1 MPKQIE
7 GTGKD
12 KLPLST
18 SKKAALAV
26 LAGASVLGGILAT
39 QKQSVE
45 VPERAEAKTEYVA
58 QGAEV
63 EIPGLKKGD
72 TVQIF
77 KGNFILDIGK
87 GNVRSGPT
95 VYNDARNGE
104 DNTVKFDG
112 VVDNKIEL
120 QNPILYGG
128 SEQGSENPN
137 GRILMSTVNNETIY
151 MFADAYEKVAAIE
164 NAQTGE
170 QASFDSTVSA
180 TIDSTREDGI
190 VAHLDNNEPVT
201 IASTHTIRDTQD
213 RG

>member
-1 MPKQIE
+1 MPKQLE
-7 GTGKD
+7 GKDKD

-18 SKKAALAV
+18 SKKAALAI
-26 LAGASVLGGILAT
+26 LAGASVLGLVAT
-39 QKQSVE
+39 QKHALE

-77 KGNFILDIGK
+77 KGNFVLDLGK

-120 QNPILYGG
+120 QDPILYGE
-128 SEQGSENPN
+128 SEAGSENPN
-137 GRILMSTVNNETIY
+137 GRILMSTVNGKTIY
-151 MFADAYEKVAAIE
+151 VFVDAVQAVGGIVD
-164 NAQTGE
+164 AQTGE

-180 TIDSTREDGI
+180 IIDSTRKDGV
-190 VAHLDNNEPVT
+190 VAHLEDDNRPIT
-201 IASTHTIRDTQD
+201 IASTHTLQAGR
-213 RG
+213 

>member
-1 MPKQIE
+1 MPESQKNN
-7 GTGKD
+7 KD
-12 KLPLST
+12 KQLT
-18 SKKAALAV
+18 TKRVRQIAAGIALT
-26 LAGASVLGGILAT
+26 GALLGGLAAT

>member
-1 MPKQIE
+1 MPKQVE
-7 GTGKD
+7 GKGKD
-12 KLPLST
+12 QLPLST

-26 LAGASVLGGILAT
+26 LAGASVLGGLLAT

-58 QGAEV
+58 QGPEV

-77 KGNFILDIGK
+77 EGNFILDIGK
-87 GNVRSGPT
+87 GNVRSGPS

-120 QNPILYGG
+120 QDPILYGE
-128 SEQGSENPN
+128 SEQGSEDPN
-137 GRILMSTVNNETIY
+137 GRILMSTVNGKTIY
-151 MFADAYEKVAAIE
+151 IFVDAVQAVGGIVD
-164 NAQTGE
+164 AQTGE
-170 QASFDSTVSA
+170 QAPFDSTVSA
-180 TIDSTREDGI
+180 TIDSTREDGV

-201 IASTHTIRDTQD
+201 IASTYTNQKDQD

>member
-87 GNVRSGPT
+87 GNVRSGPS
-95 VYNDARNGE
+95 VFNDARNGE

-120 QNPILYGG
+120 QDPILYGG

-137 GRILMSTVNNETIY
+137 GRILMSTVNGKTIY
-151 MFADAYEKVAAIE
+151 IFVDAVQAVGGIV

-180 TIDSTREDGI
+180 TIDSTREDGV

-201 IASTHTIRDTQD
+201 IASTHTIQDIQD

>member
-1 MPKQIE
+1 MPESQKNN
-7 GTGKD
+7 KD
-12 KLPLST
+12 KQLT
-18 SKKAALAV
+18 TKGVRQIAAGIALT
-26 LAGASVLGGILAT
+26 GALLGGLAAT

-77 KGNFILDIGK
+77 EGNFILDIGK
-87 GNVRSGPT
+87 GNVRSGPS

-120 QNPILYGG
+120 QNPILYGE

-137 GRILMSTVNNETIY
+137 GRILMSTVNGKTIY
-151 MFADAYEKVAAIE
+151 MFVDAYEKVAAIE

-180 TIDSTREDGI
+180 TIDSTREDGV

-201 IASTHTIRDTQD
+201 IASTHTIQDIQD